1 MVCGLLVVLLA
12 FPTIAVAQPKQGK
25 WSIIPKVGVTIS
37 KVSGDKIF
45 YLQEGGGGGVSAQ
58 ESNSKYKAGFLGG
71 VDVQYQVTSVFGV
84 SAGVFYQQ
92 QGTRFDDFTMLG
104 ADEKGGESV
113 GSQRLHLGYLAVP
126 VMVSGYVA
134 PGLALKAGVQPSWLM
149 NAEHCYETSSFTV
162 DDDGHRTYG
171 TSHDVEADVKSIC
184 RSFNL
189 SIPVGISY
197 EYQNVVL
204 DARYTIPL
212 TKTYKDD
219 YGDGRNSTFLFTVGY
234 RIEL

>member
-1 MVCGLLVVLLA
+1 MNYRLFFALLA
-12 FPTIAVAQPKQGK
+12 FPIIAAAQPKQGK
-25 WSIIPKVGVTIS
+25 WSVIPKVGVTIS

-113 GSQRLHLGYLAVP
+113 GSQRLHLGYLARHGERICCSRVG
-126 VMVSGYVA
+126 VEGRRAAVVA
-134 PGLALKAGVQPSWLM
+134 D
-149 NAEHCYETSSFTV
+149 ER
-162 DDDGHRTYG
+162 RT
-171 TSHDVEADVKSIC
+171 
-184 RSFNL
+184 L
-189 SIPVGISY
+189 
-197 EYQNVVL
+197 L
-204 DARYTIPL
+204 
-212 TKTYKDD
+212 
-219 YGDGRNSTFLFTVGY
+219 
-234 RIEL
+234 